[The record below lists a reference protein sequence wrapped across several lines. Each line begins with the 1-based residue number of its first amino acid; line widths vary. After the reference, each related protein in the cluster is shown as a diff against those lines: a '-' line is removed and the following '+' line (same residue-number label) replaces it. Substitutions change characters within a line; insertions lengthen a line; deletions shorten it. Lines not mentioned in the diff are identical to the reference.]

1 MAINKFIESIPVG
14 PLAIVALSGSKAL
27 GETVDAYI
35 SNWRSDRVEAKESP
49 ITFKGYVKDSYLL
62 DVNTPRFGTG
72 EAKCTLRDTVRGT
85 DLYII
90 DDVTNYSEYTVCG
103 HKNHM
108 SPDDHYADIKRVIA
122 AAAGKAKKITVIM
135 PFLYESRQHRRT
147 SRESMDCAVM
157 LQELVSMG
165 VDNIL
170 TFDAHDPRVNNAIP
184 ISGFESIM
192 PTYQFIKNLLRNVD
206 DLTLDD
212 DHLMVISPDEG
223 AMGRVVYF
231 ANVLGINMGMFYKRR
246 DYTTIV
252 NGRNPIVAHE
262 YLGESVEGKD
272 VLIID
277 DMISSG
283 ESMLDV
289 ARQLK
294 KRKAKR
300 VFVASTFGLFTNG
313 LDSFDKA
320 YEEGLIYRVMT
331 TNCIYQTPELL
342 SREWYINV
350 DVAKYTALFID
361 RLNHD
366 SSISDLL
373 DPYEKIQRKI
383 EVYNNRK

>member
-90 DDVTNYSEYTVCG
+90 DDVTNYSIEYTVCG

-184 ISGFESIM
+184 ISGFESI
-192 PTYQFIKNLLRNVD
+192 KNLLRNVD

-289 ARQLK
+289 ASQLK
-294 KRKAKR
+294 KKKKKR

>member
-1 MAINKFIESIPVG
+1 MAIEKFIESIPVG

-35 SNWRSDRVEAKESP
+35 SDWRSERIEAKESP

-62 DVNTPRFGTG
+62 DVDTPRFGTG

-90 DDVTNYSEYTVCG
+90 DDVTNYSVEYTVCG

-122 AAAGKAKKITVIM
+122 GKAKKITVIM
-135 PFLYESRQHRRT
+135 PFLYESRQHRRS

-192 PTYQFIKNLLRNVD
+192 PTYQYIKNLLRNVD
-206 DLTLDD
+206 DLIIDD

-223 AMGRVVYF
+223 AMSRVVYF
-231 ANVLGINMGMFYKRR
+231 ANALGINMGMFYKRR
-246 DYTTIV
+246 DFTQV
-252 NGRNPIVAHE
+252 VDGRNPIVAHE

-283 ESMLDV
+283 DSMLDV

-313 LDSFDKA
+313 LERFDEA
-320 YEEGLIYRVMT
+320 YADGTIYRIMT

-350 DVAKYTALFID
+350 DVAKYTAYFID

-373 DPYEKIQRKI
+373 NPYKKI
-383 EVYNNRK
+383 EKCVEAYKNR